1 MASNFPCKRRRKKE
15 GRKMT
20 MNNIMQSLKG
30 LSAFEFVAMFVVVGT
45 VASIMWWL
53 VQWLI
58 VVIAGLLQKKR
69 IEK

>member
-1 MASNFPCKRRRKKE
+1 
-15 GRKMT
+15 MT